1 MAKQKQNKSDWKQLL
16 SAGSVVVAVV
26 GTLIIAWALQ
36 SDSEE
41 PAAQMVIE
49 ASMPDHQFPAPMPE
63 EEIEPAEAE
72 KFPAES
78 APAPPPDSGP
88 EPAPEPAVTLS
99 GDLSERARLDR
110 QRMRAAGEGWTLQFA
125 TLCSR
130 ESTERKLAALSGYE
144 RFYLL
149 PARVND
155 RACHRLCWGL
165 YPSRE
170 AALAARG
177 LPRPLTEIGGRPA
190 AMPIDK
196 VAR

>member
-1 MAKQKQNKSDWKQLL
+1 
-16 SAGSVVVAVV
+16 
-26 GTLIIAWALQ
+26 
-36 SDSEE
+36 
-41 PAAQMVIE
+41 MVIE
-49 ASMPDHQFPAPMPE
+49 ASMPDHQFPSPMPE
-63 EEIEPAEAE
+63 EQERLPAD
-72 KFPAES
+72 S
-78 APAPPPDSGP
+78 APAPPPASEP
-88 EPAPEPAVTLS
+88 EPEPEPAVTLS
-99 GDLSERARLDR
+99 GNLSERARLDR

-130 ESTERKLAALSGYE
+130 ESAERKLAALNGYE

-155 RACHRLCWGL
+155 RDCHRLCWGL

-177 LPRPLTEIGGRPA
+177 LPRQLTEIEGKPA